1 MNTRQ
6 RALVKS
12 SFEQLRPIPKGAGLK
27 FYGRLFE
34 LDPTLRPLFGDRLD
48 NQAAMFVTVLS
59 GAVLGLVEGGFV
71 PPSIQALGAR
81 HAGYGVTGPSY
92 KTFGEALLWT
102 LEQYLGERFTPEVRE
117 AWSDAYET
125 LAAAMKQSAAKTRE
139 ARAAGKR
146 VGPLPTGSPSPV

>member
-92 KTFGEALLWT
+92 KTFGEALL
-102 LEQYLGERFTPEVRE
+102 ERFTPEVRE
-117 AWSDAYET
+117 AWSDAYEA